1 MHKKRKTKNKKE
13 ECTWDLVAR
22 NKNSTK
28 TTQNTLGKKCMKLIR
43 YNTTKWEKKTDNS
56 TPFNSLF
63 SKLYMCKEI
72 TWMDHLL

>member
-1 MHKKRKTKNKKE
+1 MHKKWKSKDKKE

-43 YNTTKWEKKTDNS
+43 YNNNE
-56 TPFNSLF
+56 
-63 SKLYMCKEI
+63 MGKENR
-72 TWMDHLL
+72 

>member
-1 MHKKRKTKNKKE
+1 MHKKWKTEDKKE

-43 YNTTKWEKKTDNS
+43 YNNE
-56 TPFNSLF
+56 
-63 SKLYMCKEI
+63 MGKENR
-72 TWMDHLL
+72 